1 MSRQVY
7 YAESLGEDT
16 TTSGTYQ
23 DKTTLT
29 FTPDANQD
37 YIIFWS
43 ADVIAL
49 STADDVFTRLYNSTD
64 AVVLSEQNQE
74 NRTTGNTPYR
84 MAHGFAK
91 YSAGASPA
99 STSFK
104 IQYYSENSSITSKI
118 RNARILAV
126 RVESDDEYAESL
138 SDQTVTSNTYVD
150 GATLTFTPPSQGDY
164 LVFAACDWNHGSTAD
179 IAYIHLLNPSSTS
192 IGEMRHINRDAA
204 NYNPYTTMVKEN
216 LTASSK
222 TYKIQIHR
230 TSTNTITVRNQRLFA
245 MRLDTFANTYYA
257 EDRTRATTTSTTYQD
272 DNSLTQT
279 TNAADHLI
287 FNVAGGDGSSNGTS
301 NYLQFLE
308 DGSTM
313 CGPAS
318 TRVNVTGT
326 YSNYYTSF
334 IAYKATLTNASHT
347 WKRQFKTDLP
357 ATAGIDEDA
366 TAVLEY
372 TTGNAYTLTC
382 DYGSFTLSGQAAALK
397 KDSQLVMAQASFTL
411 TGQAVN
417 LLHGYTLS
425 LTHGSFTLSGQTA
438 GLTAQRLITAVQA
451 SYTLSGQAATL
462 QRNCPLTADYGSFT
476 LTGQDANLTSARKL
490 TADYG
495 SFTVT
500 GQVTSLI
507 ADRLLTAA
515 QGGFTL
521 TGQDA
526 NLAQGYGFTVDYGS
540 FTLTGQDAALK
551 AGYKLTADYGS
562 FTLSGQD
569 AVLTSGEI
577 LTADQATFTL
587 TGQDAALTAGRIL
600 AADYAAFTLTG
611 QDIAFSYTPSAGQV
625 VQQGGGFAVY
635 DRDAARRTKKKQR
648 DKLKKALDDAV
659 AALNPVKAEPEVKTI
674 IKAVKQEAERL
685 DDIPADLL
693 VTFDF
698 LPLQKQLEA
707 LQELIAER
715 QAMLEE
721 EEAIAILL
729 ATIH

>member
-7 YAESLGEDT
+7 YAESLGESTVTGAGSD
-16 TTSGTYQ
+16 SYQ

-29 FTPDANQD
+29 FVPDANQD

-49 STADDVFTRLYNSTD
+49 STADDLYARLYNSTD

-84 MAHGFAK
+84 MVHGFAK

-104 IQYYSENSSITSKI
+104 IQYRNETTSITAKI

-138 SDQTVTSNTYVD
+138 SDQTVTSNSYVD

-164 LVFAACDWNHGSTAD
+164 LVFVACDWNHGSTAD

-192 IGEMRHINRDAA
+192 IGEMQHINRDAA

-230 TSTNTITVRNQRLFA
+230 TSTNTITVRNQRIFA
-245 MRLDTFANTYYA
+245 MRLDTFVNTYYA
-257 EDRTRATTTSTTYQD
+257 EDRTRATTTSTSYQD

-308 DGSTM
+308 DGNVM
-313 CGPAS
+313 AGPAS
-318 TRVNVTGT
+318 VRVNVTGT

-382 DYGSFTLSGQAAALK
+382 AYGSFTLSGQAATLK
-397 KDSQLVMAQASFTL
+397 AGRLVTAAQASFTL
-411 TGQAVN
+411 TGQAAN

-451 SYTLSGQAATL
+451 SYTLTGQDAAFY
-462 QRNCPLTADYGSFT
+462 RGYPLTADYGSFT
-476 LTGQDANLTSARKL
+476 LTGQDANLVPARKI

-495 SFTVT
+495 SFTLT
-500 GQVTSLI
+500 GNATGLI
-507 ADRLLTAA
+507 ADRLISLTH
-515 QGGFTL
+515 GTFTL

-526 NLAQGYGFTVDYGS
+526 ILAQGYGFAVDYGS
-540 FTLTGQDAALK
+540 FTLTGQDAVLRADRLLITNVGSFSVNGQDVALK
-551 AGYKLTADYGS
+551 RSEILTMDNGS
-562 FTLSGQD
+562 FVMNGQAISLQYGRVMTMEVGNFILSGQD
-569 AVLTSGEI
+569 LDFDYVPVVISGTI
-577 LTADQATFTL
+577 LY
-587 TGQDAALTAGRIL
+587 R
-600 AADYAAFTLTG
+600 
-611 QDIAFSYTPSAGQV
+611 
-625 VQQGGGFAVY
+625 
-635 DRDAARRTKKKQR
+635 RDKQR
-648 DKLKKALDDAV
+648 
-659 AALNPVKAEPEVKTI
+659 
-674 IKAVKQEAERL
+674 R
-685 DDIPADLL
+685 
-693 VTFDF
+693 
-698 LPLQKQLEA
+698 
-707 LQELIAER
+707 
-715 QAMLEE
+715 
-721 EEAIAILL
+721 AIRV
-729 ATIH
+729 